1 MSLLNAV
8 LESTFPPPSS
18 DNIWYT
24 YIGAGIM
31 CKSEI
36 VPEISYGDKGEVA
49 SAEES
54 GGEKVPEKVLT
65 DKSNEEEEVL
75 EKPPQP
81 QEQN

>member
-1 MSLLNAV
+1 MLCWKALFLLPV
-8 LESTFPPPSS
+8 TTFG
-18 DNIWYT
+18 T
-24 YIGAGIM
+24 YIGAGIL

-75 EKPPQP
+75 EKPPQS